1 MGAHF
6 SAAAVKFLRGLQRNN
21 EREWFQAR
29 KEVYEEELKGPM
41 LAVIGAVN
49 AGLAEFAP
57 EHVRAPEKCMMRI
70 YRDIRFSPD
79 KRPYKQQV
87 AAWWG
92 RAGLEKT
99 SGGGFYFHVSATEVR
114 IAAGVFMPEREQLL
128 AIRRHLL
135 EHHKEFRATLKGI
148 EEGRLK
154 SVPEAPMRAIEGARL
169 ARAPKGFPV
178 DHAALDLIVQ
188 REWGVGASLPVEAAL
203 GDGLVEEL
211 VARFRLAAPL
221 VSLLN
226 APLRAKAKEPLF

>member
-1 MGAHF
+1 
-6 SAAAVKFLRGLQRNN
+6 
-21 EREWFQAR
+21 
-29 KEVYEEELKGPM
+29 
-41 LAVIGAVN
+41 
-49 AGLAEFAP
+49 
-57 EHVRAPEKCMMRI
+57 
-70 YRDIRFSPD
+70 
-79 KRPYKQQV
+79 
-87 AAWWG
+87 
-92 RAGLEKT
+92 
-99 SGGGFYFHVSATEVR
+99 
-114 IAAGVFMPEREQLL
+114 MPEREQLL

-178 DHAALDLIVQ
+178 NHAALDLIVQ

-211 VARFRLAAPL
+211 VARFRLASPL